1 MAPKDRKPSRDVP
14 GRRTCLLNRYSSPVG
29 ASDRSCSGLSRLE
42 LDGIWTELAQR
53 LGSFRAVRSR
63 KAESGTLRTHPVKD
77 TTTFRRQIAE
87 LRDAS
92 ANLKMLSVRVSPDLL
107 NELSALGTS
116 LDCPRSDLTRHILKT
131 GAAAFRRQL
140 DAALVEVAK

>member
-1 MAPKDRKPSRDVP
+1 
-14 GRRTCLLNRYSSPVG
+14 
-29 ASDRSCSGLSRLE
+29 
-42 LDGIWTELAQR
+42 
-53 LGSFRAVRSR
+53 
-63 KAESGTLRTHPVKD
+63 VKD